1 MASWSHDVRPMALVD
16 WGLHHNEIGTNAVIP
31 EDEGVRPEI
40 RPSCILATGT
50 EVGEE

>member
-1 MASWSHDVRPMALVD
+1 MASWTHDVRPMALVE
-16 WGLHHNEIGTNAVIP
+16 WGLHHNEISNNAVIP
-31 EDEGVRPEI
+31 EDTKEV